1 MKRKKLRVMLIF
13 SSVLLISVVA
23 ILFLNRGKQENQET
37 IEPSVVKDDGERW
50 IQIVRTS
57 ESEPSDLYLYDNG
70 VLSGWLEVKLTVEKE
85 GLYIATYM
93 GKIHRNRLDF

>member
-1 MKRKKLRVMLIF
+1 MKRKKLRVILIF
-13 SSVLLISVVA
+13 SSVLLISMIA
-23 ILFLNRGKQENQET
+23 ILFLNRGNQEKQET
-37 IEPSVVKDDGERW
+37 KEPELKKNGERW

-57 ESEPSDLYLYDNG
+57 ETEPEDFYLYNNG
-70 VLSGWLEVKLTVEKE
+70 DLSGWLEVKLIVAKE

>member
-23 ILFLNRGKQENQET
+23 ILFLNRGKQENPET
-37 IEPSVVKDDGERW
+37 LQPDVVTDNGERW

-57 ESEPSDLYLYDNG
+57 ESEPADIYLYDNG
-70 VLSGWLEVKLTVEKE
+70 ALSGWLEVKLIVEKE
-85 GLYIATYM
+85 GVYIATYM